1 MLLPLRP
8 DQEAHLLKLCEEM
21 GRTPEDFVREAVL
34 TFMED
39 YEDGREAD
47 VALREAEAEGG
58 RFYTSEELRREL
70 GLDDSL
76 HAQGSEAA

>member
-21 GRTPEDFVREAVL
+21 GRAPEDFVREAVL

-39 YEDGREAD
+39 YEDGRDAEE
-47 VALREAEAEGG
+47 ALRQPGDWMTQEQLE
-58 RFYTSEELRREL
+58 REL
-70 GLDDSL
+70 EMDSEVQPGL
-76 HAQGSEAA
+76 AKTA

>member
-1 MLLPLRP
+1 MLLPLRS

-21 GRTPEDFVREAVL
+21 GRTPEDFVRTAVL

-47 VALREAEAEGG
+47 AAQREAEAEGG

-70 GLDDSL
+70 GLDDPL